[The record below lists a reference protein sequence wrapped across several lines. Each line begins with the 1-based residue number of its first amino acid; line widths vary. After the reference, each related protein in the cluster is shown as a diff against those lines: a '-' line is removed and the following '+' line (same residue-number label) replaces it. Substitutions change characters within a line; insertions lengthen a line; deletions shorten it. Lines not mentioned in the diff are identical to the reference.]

1 MNAGPAR
8 SSLFLRRIA
17 VGLGICLA
25 LFSTGLAAAEPGTPA
40 QRKACTPDVFRLC
53 AGEMPNVT
61 PIIACL
67 RRQKENLNE
76 ACKAV
81 FEGFLDSAN
90 GH

>member
-1 MNAGPAR
+1 MNTCPAR
-8 SSLFLRRIA
+8 SSPFLRRIA
-17 VGLGICLA
+17 VVLGLCLA

-40 QRKACTPDVFRLC
+40 QRKTCTPDAYRLC

-67 RRQKENLNE
+67 RRQKENLSE
-76 ACKAV
+76 TCKAV
-81 FEGFLDSAN
+81 LEGFLDSAN